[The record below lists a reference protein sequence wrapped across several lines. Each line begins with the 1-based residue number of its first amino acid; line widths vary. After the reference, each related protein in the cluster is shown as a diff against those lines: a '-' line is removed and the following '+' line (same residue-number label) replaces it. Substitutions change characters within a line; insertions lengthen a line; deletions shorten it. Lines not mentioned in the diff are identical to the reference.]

1 MPTTVEIQTD
11 AIAKARDKNWMVLSA
26 GTDYTAIVIAH
37 CRDMNTNWYR
47 EMVIVDGVAET
58 MTHQSPDTVWNDE
71 EIAKKLEC
79 FKLDTQGNDF
89 VTTETD

>member
-37 CRDMNTNWYR
+37 
-47 EMVIVDGVAET
+47 
-58 MTHQSPDTVWNDE
+58 
-71 EIAKKLEC
+71 
-79 FKLDTQGNDF
+79 
-89 VTTETD
+89 